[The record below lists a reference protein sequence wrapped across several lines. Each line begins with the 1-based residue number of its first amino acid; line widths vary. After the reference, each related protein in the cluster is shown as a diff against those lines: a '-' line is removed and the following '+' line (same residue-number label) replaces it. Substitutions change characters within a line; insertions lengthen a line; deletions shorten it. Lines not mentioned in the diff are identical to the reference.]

1 MLEDIKR
8 FVTDLIDGGKAQE
21 HFDDNDY
28 RVAAAALLVHVATL
42 DGGLDEAERARLRA
56 ILQVNF
62 ALDEPRTDQLI
73 AAAEAAERD
82 AVDFYHFTSLIM
94 RTLDEAGRARVI
106 AMMWEIV
113 LADGRVSEFE
123 DNVMWRVS
131 DLLGISTRQRVE
143 LRQQVAE
150 RAGPSGGAAA
160 GPWGQASPAE
170 PLVPAWKGRSE

>member
-42 DGGLDEAERARLRA
+42 DGDISAAQRQRLRA
-56 ILQVNF
+56 ILQASF
-62 ALDEPRTDQLI
+62 SLDDARTDALI

-94 RTLDEAGRARVI
+94 RTLDESGRQRVI
-106 AMMWEIV
+106 AMMWDLV
-113 LADGRVSEFE
+113 LADSRVSEFE
-123 DNVMWRVS
+123 DNVMWRVA

-143 LRQQVAE
+143 LRQQAAE
-150 RAGPSGGAAA
+150 ARANGTVG
-160 GPWGQASPAE
+160 
-170 PLVPAWKGRSE
+170 